1 MAKNVGGRRIGAIR
15 GRAQFRLPD
24 GHYAKIDRKTGEILS
39 IKADRTPYRNV
50 VMLREAPAALAVP
63 ASRDDAPARPS
74 YPRRDRPEWRAR
86 QRPEPTPLPVPLR
99 ARAA

>member
-15 GRAQFRLPD
+15 GRAQYRLPN

-50 VMLREAPAALAVP
+50 VMLRSAPAVESP
-63 ASRDDAPARPS
+63 TPTAPERPTLS
-74 YPRRDRPEWRAR
+74 PLDRPAWRAR
-86 QRPEPTPLPVPLR
+86 TSRRL
-99 ARAA
+99 AA

>member
-15 GRAQFRLPD
+15 GRAQYRLPN

-50 VMLREAPAALAVP
+50 VMLRQAPAAESLTPAVP
-63 ASRDDAPARPS
+63 ERPRLT
-74 YPRRDRPEWRAR
+74 PLDRPVWRAR
-86 QRPEPTPLPVPLR
+86 T
-99 ARAA
+99 ARRLAA